1 MPLDNYVNRKYMICT
16 SSPPEGRF
24 AIVTERRARDA
35 MDAEASGDLSPD
47 EDAAAYGEV
56 VWSWRRDPGAKL
68 VK

>member
-1 MPLDNYVNRKYMICT
+1 MICT